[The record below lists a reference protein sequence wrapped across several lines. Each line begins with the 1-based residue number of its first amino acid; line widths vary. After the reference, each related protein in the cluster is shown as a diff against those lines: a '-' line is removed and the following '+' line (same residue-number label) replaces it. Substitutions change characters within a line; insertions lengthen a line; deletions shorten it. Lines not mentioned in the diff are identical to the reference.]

1 MCTYRSLSVNLLHLP
16 PGSSIQIT
24 YTCVSINLR
33 LAHKKQTKNNFS
45 LKLIKFMLNIIS
57 GDESWVSNYNQVIAI
72 VCWNAAHSKRAFCF
86 FGHINTIVPLP
97 SALLGRFGSYNF
109 ALFSK
114 LKFKLNARCSDTLEV
129 IQHTVQML
137 TCSGQ
142 NRTSREYHKNV
153 SAATGMSCNI

>member
-1 MCTYRSLSVNLLHLP
+1 
-16 PGSSIQIT
+16 
-24 YTCVSINLR
+24 
-33 LAHKKQTKNNFS
+33 
-45 LKLIKFMLNIIS
+45 MLNIIS

-72 VCWNAAHSKRAFCF
+72 MCWNAAHSKHGSRFCF

-129 IQHTVQML
+129 IQQTLQPL
-137 TCSGQ
+137 KCSGQ

-153 SAATGMSCNI
+153 SGATGMSCNIQLDVSDSHSADRLMGLLIRVEALCLQWLF